1 MANQIT
7 GNDFKKML
15 VAGARN
21 LANHSEIV
29 DKLNVFPVPD
39 GDTGKNMTLTFTAGA
54 TKVGTSKELS
64 IGALTKQLSRELLMG
79 ARGNSGVILSQLFRG
94 FATGLEDLE
103 VATVKDLANALD
115 SGVKTAYKAV
125 MKPVEGTILTVA
137 RQSAAAGLENVENIN
152 DVVEFYEFIV
162 EEMKKSLDQ
171 TPELLP
177 VLKEAGVIDSGGQ
190 GLVYVYE
197 GFLKALKGIDVPF
210 DGNVGVDIAV
220 GHALDFESD
229 EFGYCTEFIVRL
241 DSERAPFNETMF
253 KQKLGNLGDSIVVVS
268 DEDIVKVHLHTLT
281 PGDALNLAQRHGEFV
296 TLKIENMTQQH
307 NELLIE
313 AAPSSAST
321 PPPTKQTA
329 PPVPSPASRQTA
341 PPVPSLVTRQTAPP
355 VPSPVT
361 RQTAP
366 PVSSP
371 VTRQAAPPVSSPI
384 TRQAV
389 PVATAPMTE
398 NISMTIEPVEPAEP
412 AVAQRKEFGVIAV
425 VSGTGIKKLF
435 EESGAHYIIE
445 GGQTMNPSTED
456 FIKAIEELN
465 ALNVIILPNNS
476 NIIMAAN
483 QAKDVAR
490 DVNIVVIP
498 TKTIPQG
505 YSALA
510 MYNEHVS
517 LEQMEADMLAA
528 VAGVKSGALTYAVR
542 DTSMNGVDIKKDDF
556 IGILDKGG
564 IVVSLADQAKAA
576 QTLLLQ
582 MLDEDSELVTIIYG
596 EGTTEAAAVEL
607 SKFVKLRFPD
617 TEVTIVQG
625 DQPVYSYVIAVE

>member
-39 GDTGKNMTLTFTAGA
+39 GDTGKNMMMTFTAGA
-54 TKVGTSKELS
+54 NKVGTSKEKS
-64 IGALTKQLSRELLMG
+64 IGLLTKQLSRELLMG

-94 FATGLEDLE
+94 FATGLEGHE
-103 VATVKDLANALD
+103 VATIADLAHALD

-137 RQSAAAGLENVENIN
+137 RESATATLENYENIN
-152 DVVEFYEFIV
+152 NVVEFYEFV
-162 EEMKKSLDQ
+162 VDQMKISLEK

-197 GFLKALKGIDVPF
+197 GFLKALKGEEVVLDDKTEGVNVVADF
-210 DGNVGVDIAV
+210 D
-220 GHALDFESD
+220 LESD

-241 DSERAPFNETMF
+241 DTEKAPFNETMF
-253 KQKLGNLGDSIVVVS
+253 SQKLSDLGDSIVVVQ
-268 DEDIVKVHLHTLT
+268 DEDIVKVHIHTLT
-281 PGDALNLAQRHGEFV
+281 PGDVLNMAQRHGEFV
-296 TLKIENMTQQH
+296 SLKIENMTQQH
-307 NELLIE
+307 SEMVSDAASVTSDTPPSSDTKSTLDDPSTLD
-313 AAPSSAST
+313 APPTPDAPSTPDVISETPIIPDAPPIPDAPSIPDVPPISNVPPIPDAPST
-321 PPPTKQTA
+321 PD
-329 PPVPSPASRQTA
+329 
-341 PPVPSLVTRQTAPP
+341 
-355 VPSPVT
+355 
-361 RQTAP
+361 
-366 PVSSP
+366 VSSN
-371 VTRQAAPPVSSPI
+371 AGPI
-384 TRQAV
+384 
-389 PVATAPMTE
+389 
-398 NISMTIEPVEPAEP
+398 PVEIATETPAAANE
-412 AVAQRKEFGVIAV
+412 QKEFGVIAV
-425 VSGTGIKKLF
+425 VSGAGVKALF

-465 ALNVIILPNNS
+465 AKNIIILPNNS
-476 NIIMAAN
+476 NIIMAAR
-483 QAKDVAR
+483 QAKDVAAGS
-490 DVNIVVIP
+490 NIVVIP

-505 YSALA
+505 YASLA
-510 MYNEHVS
+510 MYNEHVT
-517 LEQMEADMLAA
+517 LEQMEADMRSAI
-528 VAGVKSGALTYAVR
+528 AGVKSGALTYAVR

-564 IVVSLADQAKAA
+564 IVVSLADQDKAA
-576 QTLLLQ
+576 QTLVLQ

-596 EGTTEAAAVEL
+596 EGTTDADAKEL
-607 SKFVKLRFPD
+607 AEFVKLRFPA
-617 TEVTIVQG
+617 TEITIVKG
-625 DQPVYSYVIAVE
+625 DQPVYSYIIAVE